1 MSKHR
6 AAIQWRRETANFA
19 YADYNREHHWIFP
32 GGSKVNASA
41 APEFLGKPENV
52 DPEEA
57 FVASISACHMLTFL
71 AICTHRKLVVNSYK
85 DEACGFLEKNDQGRL
100 AITRVE
106 LSPQIQFNGSQ
117 PEKDVLKNI
126 HRLSHEQCFI
136 ANSINTQVT
145 VMGMA

>member
-1 MSKHR
+1 MSKHI
-6 AAIQWRRETANFA
+6 ATIQWRRETAEFG

-41 APEFLGKPENV
+41 APEFLGKSDNV

-71 AICTHRKLVVNSYK
+71 AICTRRKLVVNSYK
-85 DEACGFLEKNDQGRL
+85 DEACGFLEKSDQGRL

-145 VMGMA
+145 VMGTA